1 MKSRDFPLAV
11 RKAFGGSLADDNVI
25 PCLRPYSNM
34 NLLHFVDAKNLMPL
48 QVKRLFRSHSIKVLN
63 NSGVSTDTLVE
74 HADDDDIKGELQVIV
89 TNATPQTMLPSTNS
103 MARNIVVGVF
113 MAVEQLAGFK
123 NDTGIGV
130 KIMRDSNWTLT
141 NGIVVKKATS
151 RHDLKRI
158 LSKAQATFDV
168 NFDLIHGVVTAIYF
182 VQGPFS
188 FTKTINARLG
198 LQIDPAFTPGNTCA
212 GINCNFTNEGRI
224 AVTADDGREWII
236 AIELSECELR
246 QQDDADANRIG
257 NRLPHQQA
265 AENGIVRNHYKL
277 ATIILAMAIFLQAWM
292 TCFGLPWLSLGR
304 LGLPSI
310 IPFGS

>member
-25 PCLRPYSNM
+25 PCLRPYSNI
-34 NLLHFVDAKNLMPL
+34 NLLHFVDAKNLKTLP
-48 QVKRLFRSHSIKVLN
+48 VKRLFRSHSIKVLN
-63 NSGVSTDTLVE
+63 NSGVSTDTLVK
-74 HADDDDIKGELQVIV
+74 HAKDGIKGELQVIV
-89 TNATPQTMLPSTNS
+89 TNATAQTMLTSTNS
-103 MARNIVVGVF
+103 MARNIVVGVL
-113 MAVEQLAGFK
+113 MEVEGQAGFTK
-123 NDTGIGV
+123 KTGIGV
-130 KIMRDSNWTLT
+130 EIMRDCNWTLT

-158 LSKAQATFDV
+158 LSNAQATFDV
-168 NFDLIHGVVTAIYF
+168 DFDLIHGVVTAIYF

-188 FTKTINARLG
+188 FTRTTKAKLGVQINAKF
-198 LQIDPAFTPGNTCA
+198 PTGNICA
-212 GINCNFTNEGRI
+212 GINWNETNEGGI
-224 AVTADDGREWII
+224 AVTADDGQEYII

-265 AENGIVRNHYKL
+265 AENGIVRNEYKL
-277 ATIILAMAIFLQAWM
+277 ATIILVTAIFLQAWM

-310 IPFGS
+310 IPSGS